1 MSVKPIIPIM
11 SHSHS
16 AFVLSILFII
26 LSKPAIVYIS
36 RSNIVLSKPDNR
48 CELVER
54 RLLINMH
61 VTSIQS
67 VD

>member
-11 SHSHS
+11 SCSHS

-26 LSKPAIVYIS
+26 LSKLAIVYIS
-36 RSNIVLSKPDNR
+36 HSNIVMSKPDNR